1 MKAQATFI
9 RRIRRNMKGAGKVVI
24 CLATHV
30 NMLMPPLREDQFCA
44 PIEPSLP
51 PVLARVLAADMGDIR
66 AAGYRYMQVVAA
78 TINREDA
85 TAAGLINAWMN
96 EATRRPGGVEYAL
109 LLPALGGILTM
120 RMIHG
125 AQPVLIRALDP
136 DTLTDLK
143 GEA

>member
-1 MKAQATFI
+1 
-9 RRIRRNMKGAGKVVI
+9 
-24 CLATHV
+24 
-30 NMLMPPLREDQFCA
+30 
-44 PIEPSLP
+44 
-51 PVLARVLAADMGDIR
+51 MGDIR